1 MGHSSWTVSTPCAQ
15 PGRCSGSF
23 FSARM
28 SYLETSPELAATLQK
43 AQTAWVQFRNC
54 AYLRPIA
61 RPTTRMML
69 FKCVLGYDLSKSAFA
84 LVCCREALL
93 LSDSQEIEQG

>member
-1 MGHSSWTVSTPCAQ
+1 
-15 PGRCSGSF
+15 
-23 FSARM
+23 M

-61 RPTTRMML
+61 TDYADDCLIRN
-69 FKCVLGYDLSKSAFA
+69 GSAA
-84 LVCCREALL
+84 VGEALL
-93 LSDSQEIEQG
+93 LSDFQEIEQG

>member
-1 MGHSSWTVSTPCAQ
+1 
-15 PGRCSGSF
+15 
-23 FSARM
+23 M

-61 RPTTRMML
+61 RLTTRMML
-69 FKCVLGYDLSKSAFA
+69 FRMQIEDYDLSKSAFA

-93 LSDSQEIEQG
+93 LSDSQEIDQG